1 MKKLILILLL
11 VPNIALAAPN
21 FPPQDGYITDAAN
34 IISETKEQELEAQL
48 TQLDTTKGIQI
59 ALVTVT
65 NLKDYPIRDY
75 ALELGRK
82 WGVGIKDADS
92 GIVFL
97 ASIED
102 REMTIEVGYG
112 LEGALTD
119 IETNYII
126 QNLTQYFQAQNY
138 DNAFQVAANEITN
151 AIQEEN
157 FVAAR
162 QNNASETAD
171 SIISIGIFSIIIL
184 SWLASILGR
193 SKSIIAGGIIGSVSG
208 LLLGL
213 FISGIYAISATI
225 ILGLFGLF
233 FDYIVSKNYHSKKNT
248 SWWAGGNH
256 NWWDGPGGGS
266 SGGGGFG
273 GFSGGSF
280 GGGGS
285 SGRW

>member
-1 MKKLILILLL
+1 MKKLILLLFL
-11 VPNIALAAPN
+11 IPNIALAAPN
-21 FPPQDGYITDAAN
+21 FPQQDGYITDAAN

-65 NLKDYPIRDY
+65 NLEDNPIRDY
-75 ALELGRK
+75 ALELGRA
-82 WGVGIKDADS
+82 WGVGIKDVDS

-126 QNLTQYFQAQNY
+126 QDLIPYFQKQDY
-138 DNAFQVAANEITN
+138 DNGFSFGINQ
-151 AIQEEN
+151 IQTALAEEN
-157 FVAAR
+157 F
-162 QNNASETAD
+162 ASATRSTNQTTD
-171 SIISIGIFSIIIL
+171 TIFTIGFLIIFFFTWIS
-184 SWLASILGR
+184 SILAR
-193 SKSIIAGGIIGSVSG
+193 SKSYYAGGIIGLIAGSSLALFLGLGFFAIIAGIISAVVG
-208 LLLGL
+208 LL
-213 FISGIYAISATI
+213 
-225 ILGLFGLF
+225 
-233 FDYIVSKNYHSKKNT
+233 FDMMVSKNYQSQKST
-248 SWWAGGNH
+248 SWWAGGNNH

-266 SGGGGFG
+266 SGGFGGFG
-273 GFSGGSF
+273 GGSF